1 MNSFSIKVCLL
12 ALVILSFQ
20 SCVKQKSNDQSVK
33 ESFAYSEDQLLGNWA
48 VAGDDQTSNGL
59 VQVELMA
66 NESAKALVKEASGTQ
81 EVNASWDYNGEMTTG
96 PLTTRYDLKIE
107 YQNSDNEARV
117 YLGTVTEEN
126 GKLVF
131 LCTKVKLYKEQQAM
145 ASVVW

>member
-12 ALVILSFQ
+12 ALIIFSFQ
-20 SCVKQKSNDQSVK
+20 SCVEQKSNDQSVK

-48 VAGDDQTSNGL
+48 VADDDQKSNEL
-59 VQVELMA
+59 VKVELMA
-66 NESAKALVKEASGTQ
+66 NETANVFIRETSGIR
-81 EVNASWDYNGEMTTG
+81 EVLASWDYNGKMTTG

-117 YLGTVTEEN
+117 YLGTVTEED
-126 GKLVF
+126 GKLV
-131 LCTKVKLYKEQQAM
+131 LSCTKVKLYKEQQAM

>member
-20 SCVKQKSNDQSVK
+20 SCVKHKSNDQSVK

-48 VAGDDQTSNGL
+48 IAGDDQTSNGL

-66 NESAKALVKEASGTQ
+66 NESAKALVKEASGTH
-81 EVNASWDYNGEMTTG
+81 EINASWDYNGEMTTG

-117 YLGTVTEEN
+117 YLGAVTEED
-126 GKLVF
+126 GKLV
-131 LCTKVKLYKEQQAM
+131 LSCTKVKLYKEQSAS
-145 ASVVW
+145 ASVL

>member
-33 ESFAYSEDQLLGNWA
+33 EFFAYSEDQLLGNWA
-48 VAGDDQTSNGL
+48 IAGDDQTSNGL
-59 VQVELMA
+59 VQVKLMA
-66 NESAKALVKEASGTQ
+66 NDSAKALVKEASGTQ

>member
-33 ESFAYSEDQLLGNWA
+33 ESFAYSEDQLLGNCA